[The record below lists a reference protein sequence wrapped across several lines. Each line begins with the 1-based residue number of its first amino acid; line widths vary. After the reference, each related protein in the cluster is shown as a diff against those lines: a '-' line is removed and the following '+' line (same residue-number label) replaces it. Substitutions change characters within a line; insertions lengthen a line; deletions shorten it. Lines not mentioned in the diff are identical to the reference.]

1 LTQLHVIVGI
11 SFPSIS
17 DTKNHSKKDD
27 AYRIMVKCLYHAYV
41 CNYKFNVHYICICLY
56 QVNESVW

>member
-1 LTQLHVIVGI
+1 LTELHVIVGI

-27 AYRIMVKCLYHAYV
+27 AYSIMVK
-41 CNYKFNVHYICICLY
+41 CLY